1 MNDVYFPDIIFHI
14 NDLAKWCQQS
24 YHQWHNV
31 HDARLIDFRPFHIS
45 FLLVFI
51 LSFLSCLYKTYK
63 HILPLMQT
71 AQKQHVYLCCAEI
84 KSDDWNQWSLLY
96 SSSLVAFSGWL
107 NDSSSRH
114 PWTEWDAEAEEDV
127 GLCGGERQ
135 VHRSTPTNMEE
146 SWDGIRVQSLS
157 PPTKE
162 RMGLHWDCECKTVEH
177 FIFLKSNFYCQAL
190 LYLTKQ
196 VRNIGAS

>member
-1 MNDVYFPDIIFHI
+1 
-14 NDLAKWCQQS
+14 
-24 YHQWHNV
+24 
-31 HDARLIDFRPFHIS
+31 
-45 FLLVFI
+45 
-51 LSFLSCLYKTYK
+51 
-63 HILPLMQT
+63 MQT

-84 KSDDWNQWSLLY
+84 KPDDWNQWSLLY
-96 SSSLVAFSGWL
+96 SSFLVAFSSWL

-127 GLCGGERQ
+127 GLSGRERQ

-157 PPTKE
+157 PPTKK

-177 FIFLKSNFYCQAL
+177 FIISKSKFDCQTW
-190 LYLTKQ
+190 LYLTKKWEIL
-196 VRNIGAS
+196 VHMIINCLLCNDVLLVFNGELGVSGWSYEWLC